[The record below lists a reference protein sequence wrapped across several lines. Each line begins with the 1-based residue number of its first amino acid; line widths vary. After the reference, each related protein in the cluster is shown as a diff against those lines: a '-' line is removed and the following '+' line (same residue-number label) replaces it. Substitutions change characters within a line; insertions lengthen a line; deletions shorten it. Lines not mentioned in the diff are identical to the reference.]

1 MHDFNEKSQEIIID
15 EEFMRLMPPLNDNEF
30 CSLENDILVHGCMN
44 PLVLWD
50 NILIDGH
57 NRYQIVKK
65 HNLPFNTIS
74 LEFNSRDEAISWMI
88 TIQIFRRNLT
98 PMQLT
103 YYRGLQY
110 NIEKK
115 IQGGDRRSQD
125 ISKGQNVP
133 LIENTAERL
142 SEQYKVTSR
151 TIRRDG
157 QIAEVLVAIG
167 KESQEA
173 KNSILTGDT
182 KINRKQLREMVSAS
196 EEEIVNTAKEI
207 ASGAF
212 EDKNRPLKPDIS
224 DNDKT
229 NPDSNHPIK
238 ASIINGANNF
248 VNSIRN
254 LSPENNT
261 SNLKATIRSYIDDL
275 EAIYNQV

>member
-1 MHDFNEKSQEIIID
+1 MNDINEKLPEIVID
-15 EEFMRLMPPLNDNEF
+15 EEFMRLMPPLNDNEY
-30 CSLENDILVHGCMN
+30 CSLEQDILIHGCMN
-44 PLVLWD
+44 PLVLWN

-57 NRYQIVKK
+57 NRYNIVKK

-115 IQGGDRRSQD
+115 IHGGDRHSQD
-125 ISKGQNVP
+125 FSSGQNVH
-133 LIENTAERL
+133 LNGSTANRL
-142 SEQYKVTSR
+142 SEQYKVTAR

-157 QIAEVLVAIG
+157 EIADVLVAIG

-173 KNSILTGDT
+173 KNSILIGDT
-182 KINRKQLREMVSAS
+182 KINRKQLREMASAS
-196 EEEIVNTAKEI
+196 EEEMATAINEI

-212 EDKNRPLKPDIS
+212 DDKNKPIKPDIPEEINTENS
-224 DNDKT
+224 
-229 NPDSNHPIK
+229 HPMT
-238 ASIINGANNF
+238 ASIISEANNF
-248 VNSIRN
+248 VDKIRN
-254 LSPENNT
+254 FAPNDDPDNIR
-261 SNLKATIRSYIDDL
+261 KTIRTFINDL
-275 EAIYNQV
+275 ELIYSQI